1 MTKKDYIKHAKIIS
15 KYTEEGVT
23 FDMYSYIEDLSDTFK
38 QDNPRFDKERFL
50 EACYEQNT
58 IS

>member
-1 MTKKDYIKHAKIIS
+1 MTKKDYIKQAKIIS
-15 KYTEEGVT
+15 KYTKTDVT
-23 FDMYSYIEDLSDTFK
+23 FDMYSYVKDLSEVFK
-38 QDNPRFDKERFL
+38 EDNPKFDRERFL